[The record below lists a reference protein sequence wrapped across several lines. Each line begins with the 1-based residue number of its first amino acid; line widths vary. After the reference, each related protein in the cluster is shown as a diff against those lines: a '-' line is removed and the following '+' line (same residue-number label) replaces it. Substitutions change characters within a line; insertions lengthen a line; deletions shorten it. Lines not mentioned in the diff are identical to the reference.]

1 MFCPTCGAKNEDG
14 GASCFVCGNP
24 LPTNDRVAPQADS
37 SRRTAERAGASRS
50 PRQAERRV
58 RPGSVGD
65 RLIALVIDRLFL
77 GAVLLIPLALV
88 GRGWIATGLPLSPLW
103 LNLLGGLALFVLIF
117 VYHFALEK
125 ATGTTAGKIV
135 MGLKVVNQGDR
146 EAMAAVALRNLLRVV
161 DALFGYLV
169 APDVP
174 VAVGRGPVRPCGLEP
189 RVLCGSVVDDEVGD
203 DASETSSRG
212 RWSSSRRSGLARE
225 RPCSLRS
232 WR

>member
-1 MFCPTCGAKNEDG
+1 M
-14 GASCFVCGNP
+14 
-24 LPTNDRVAPQADS
+24 
-37 SRRTAERAGASRS
+37 
-50 PRQAERRV
+50 

-169 APDVP
+169 GFLTA
-174 VAVGRGPVRPCGLEP
+174 LF
-189 RVLCGSVVDDEVGD
+189 
-203 DASETSSRG
+203 
-212 RWSSSRRSGLARE
+212 
-225 RPCSLRS
+225 
-232 WR
+232 